1 MRFTHLLALSLLVI
15 GVLSKGLA
23 GAYERIYYYLIYE
36 LEADLWKNGEYWG
49 WAHTCLGSG
58 KDKRCNFNEFIY
70 FIETGRTDVSNA
82 PEYIPRGTALGRDDN
97 SLRQAAN
104 SLLQKGA
111 TDELKHRNLILRS
124 KNNVGFIG
132 LIRGSANT
140 MTRLQKKANNR
151 KPPLSI
157 TNEENDIRKVVS
169 TVVHLRSKDHDGYL
183 LNHLKTAF
191 PKADFKTMTKSD
203 PIAGQTYQGL
213 DLQATLLANQKVGLT
228 HKDLSDEIDK
238 FNQDKTKPVNPKYP
252 NANSGHL
259 TVIQQY
265 SNCL

>member
-1 MRFTHLLALSLLVI
+1 MRFTRLLALSLLVI

-36 LEADLWKNGEYWG
+36 LEADLWKNGQYWG

-58 KDKRCNFNEFIY
+58 KDNRCNFNEFIY

-82 PEYIPRGTALGRDDN
+82 KEYIPRGTALGRDDN

-111 TDELKHRNLILRS
+111 TGELQHTNLILRS

-140 MTRLQKKANNR
+140 MKRLKKTANKR
-151 KPPLSI
+151 KVII
-157 TNEENDIRKVVS
+157 TKEENDIRKVAS
-169 TVVHLRSKDHDGYL
+169 TVVHLRSKDHDGIL
-183 LNHLKTAF
+183 LRHLKTAF
-191 PKADFKTMTKSD
+191 PKANFRTIPKSD
-203 PIAGQTYQGL
+203 PIAGQTYRGL
-213 DLQATLLANQKVGLT
+213 DLQATILANQNLGLT
-228 HKDLSDEIDK
+228 YKTLSDEITK
-238 FNQDKTKPVNPKYP
+238 FNEDKTKPVDPNFP

-259 TVIQQY
+259 KVIQQFQ
-265 SNCL
+265 SCL